1 MTINLKPAAQSDVNR
16 MRVLHQQL
24 LAEGWHPNNAFD
36 RVAYLNGHVCADL
49 VLMACGRQFDADALR
64 RYGHVERV

>member
-1 MTINLKPAAQSDVNR
+1 MTIELKPSARQDVNR

-36 RVAYLNGHVCADL
+36 RVAYLNGHVNADL
-49 VLMACGRQFDADALR
+49 VLMACGRQFDVDALR
-64 RYGHVERV
+64 RYGHVERL